1 MLHRLVERYYVPC
14 DQTEFLYVLSW
25 LKFQLAIATNEGNM
39 QQHKTSNSVLTK
51 RWDVLICLA
60 ENFIFFHSYNSD
72 FLITGH
78 RWQNIIL
85 LTITICF
92 AVHQL
97 NSKEYRDQ
105 FMLAINKNK
114 LVSRAIIEM
123 VIDVAYHTS
132 RSFVAM
138 TVMKQNETGSLESQ
152 IFHVPREL
160 EINTNFSLRELNFI
174 PSKLQLI
181 YICCKVYI
189 YIYMLHI

>member
-1 MLHRLVERYYVPC
+1 M
-14 DQTEFLYVLSW
+14 QTHGKIKKKITYSTWSNRILICPSW
-25 LKFQLAIATNEGNM
+25 LKFPLAIATNERNM
-39 QQHKTSNSVLTK
+39 QQHITSNLMLTK

-60 ENFIFFHSYNSD
+60 ENFILFHSYNSD

-105 FMLAINKNK
+105 FMPAINKNK
-114 LVSRAIIEM
+114 LVSRAIIQM
-123 VIDVAYHTS
+123 AIDVAYSAS

-138 TVMKQNETGSLESQ
+138 TVMKQSSWCLWNLRFSMFPESQ
-152 IFHVPREL
+152 R
-160 EINTNFSLRELNFI
+160 
-174 PSKLQLI
+174 
-181 YICCKVYI
+181 
-189 YIYMLHI
+189 